1 MTNALVLEHLA
12 WGQHADKARKARGG
26 VEAVSVREDHAG
38 SVLDAFLEFDQCKA
52 RNRPGVEIAAAAAS
66 VHCLAELTR
75 PELGLFAAT
84 RAMLQQESKAL
95 TRAVRS
101 QIRVPAISSSRQ
113 VPHVGSMVMTNAVG
127 AGVGLIVADKLG
139 EDERKVIGWTLFLMG
154 VVSTVPLVRD
164 IFSKLR

>member
-1 MTNALVLEHLA
+1 VDELRNKD
-12 WGQHADKARKARGG
+12 GRKPK
-26 VEAVSVREDHAG
+26 
-38 SVLDAFLEFDQCKA
+38 L
-52 RNRPGVEIAAAAAS
+52 P
-66 VHCLAELTR
+66 R

-84 RAMLQQESKAL
+84 RAML
-95 TRAVRS
+95 
-101 QIRVPAISSSRQ
+101 
-113 VPHVGSMVMTNAVG
+113 G